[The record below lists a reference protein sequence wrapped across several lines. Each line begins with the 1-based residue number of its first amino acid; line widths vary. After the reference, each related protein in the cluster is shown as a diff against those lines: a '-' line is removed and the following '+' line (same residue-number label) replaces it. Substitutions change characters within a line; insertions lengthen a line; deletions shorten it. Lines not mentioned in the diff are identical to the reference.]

1 MDVELVALAL
11 SDIGWILL
19 AFALGMLARF
29 ISLPPLVG
37 FLAAGFILNQM
48 GATSGE
54 MLNKLADIGITLLLF
69 MVGLKL
75 DVRSLIRPQVWA
87 VACFH
92 VLGVLALYGVFIY
105 MLTAMKLPL
114 FDQLDWPLALLIALG
129 MSFSSTVFVVKVLE
143 ERGGLQSYHG
153 RLSIGILIVQDLI
166 AVIFLAASSG
176 KVPSVMALAML
187 VLIPLRPLMYRLLL
201 KVGHGELLVLFG
213 LVMAL
218 GGAELFEI
226 VGVKGDLG
234 ALILGVLIAPHPKSA
249 EMAKAMLG
257 FKDVFLV
264 SFFLS
269 IGLSG
274 QLSAEALSATLIFLP
289 LILFKAALFFWLMT
303 RFRLRARTA
312 LLSSLNLGNYSE
324 FGLIVIAAGV
334 SAGWLHG
341 DWLVVMALALS
352 LSLIASAILNRFD
365 NRLYRRFHDFWVR
378 FQLPMRLRDDRLPD
392 LSSKRVAIFGMGRVG
407 SGAYDRMAEQY
418 GEVVVGFDINEE
430 KIKLQ
435 RTKGRE
441 VYSGDPSDE
450 DFWEKLEYKAHFELI
465 MLSLPNLNATKAALE
480 QIRIEGFKGIVAT
493 TAKYPDEIPVL
504 QEAGADKV
512 FNLYT
517 EAGAGFADLVEFES
531 CSD

>member
-1 MDVELVALAL
+1 
-11 SDIGWILL
+11 
-19 AFALGMLARF
+19 
-29 ISLPPLVG
+29 
-37 FLAAGFILNQM
+37 
-48 GATSGE
+48 
-54 MLNKLADIGITLLLF
+54 
-69 MVGLKL
+69 
-75 DVRSLIRPQVWA
+75 
-87 VACFH
+87 
-92 VLGVLALYGVFIY
+92 
-105 MLTAMKLPL
+105 
-114 FDQLDWPLALLIALG
+114 
-129 MSFSSTVFVVKVLE
+129 
-143 ERGGLQSYHG
+143 
-153 RLSIGILIVQDLI
+153 
-166 AVIFLAASSG
+166 
-176 KVPSVMALAML
+176 
-187 VLIPLRPLMYRLLL
+187 
-201 KVGHGELLVLFG
+201 
-213 LVMAL
+213 MAL

-274 QLSAEALSATLIFLP
+274 QLSAEALSAALIFLP